1 MFSLPFYQT
10 EWNGIDLKAIQ
21 AETGV
26 ARDQLPSA
34 AFYER
39 YYHHLSLKN
48 QSFSAGWLDKKEKQS
63 QWLRTQ
69 IEHYGHRQSHVLSV
83 GAGTG
88 IIEKPLIQDGYAID
102 LQDFQSQS
110 FTNLGVDQL
119 TNCYSCPLMGIG
131 KTYDIVFSSAVT
143 YALSDED
150 LRILLSD
157 IYAMLNTGGVFIWL
171 DASLSWYEVYSYWRN
186 RQELRAE
193 TVLWG
198 YKRPLSLWRRLAAPF
213 TVLDQGYYTADM
225 DILPLTPFMGL
236 PLSITPTWQMMVLQ
250 K

>member
-26 ARDQLPSA
+26 ACNQLPSA
-34 AFYER
+34 TFYER
-39 YYHHLSLKN
+39 YYQRLSLKG
-48 QSFSAGWLDKKEKQS
+48 QAFSAGWLDKKEKQS
-63 QWLRTQ
+63 QWLRVQ
-69 IEHYGHRQSHVLSV
+69 IERYGGQQSHVLSV

-88 IIEKPLIQDGYAID
+88 IIEKPLIQDGYKVD
-102 LQDFQSQS
+102 LQDFQSAS
-110 FTNLGVDQL
+110 FASLGVDQL
-119 TNCYSCPLMGIG
+119 TNCFSCPLADIG

-143 YALSDED
+143 YALSDDD

-157 IYAMLNTGGVFIWL
+157 IHAILNPGGVFVWL

-186 RQELRAE
+186 RQKLKTE

-198 YKRPLSLWRRLAAPF
+198 YKRPLSLWRRLGASF
-213 TVLDQGYYTADM
+213 SVMDQGYYNSDM
-225 DILPLTPFMGL
+225 EALPLTPFMGL
-236 PLSITPTWQMMVLQ
+236 PLNVTPTWQMMVLR